1 MNWWTVVYFV
11 KRKLH
16 VNNRVLRLVFFFF
29 FLTCISF
36 SRLKLVVTGASGKS
50 GSPVADHVEL
60 VNSIGLE
67 HVIILYPVVGGRSA
81 KEVRLR
87 CNPAMYITVKV
98 CI

>member
-1 MNWWTVVYFV
+1 ME
-11 KRKLH
+11 
-16 VNNRVLRLVFFFF
+16 
-29 FLTCISF
+29 
-36 SRLKLVVTGASGKS
+36 TGASGKS

-67 HVIILYPVVGGRSA
+67 HVIILYPVGERRSA

-87 CNPAMYITVKV
+87 CNPAMFIRAKV